1 MHSSEH
7 EILNKMSN
15 DESFKMFLN
24 RSYYTLP
31 PAANEKNIE
40 QENSNILN
48 AE

>member
-24 RSYYTLP
+24 RFTVLYPLRQTRKIS
-31 PAANEKNIE
+31 E